1 MKSLLTIIKYL
12 LLTLFLLITGG
23 FAVMYSL
30 DPVVTTRIAQ
40 VPFKGIVGPRERVPG
55 GKPIEI
61 PASTSAA
68 ISQAVVDQAVA
79 YGEETGSHALII
91 FRDDGIEVEKYY
103 PGYNADSISQTQSM
117 HKSVL
122 ALLVGLAIEDGY
134 IGSIDDSAALYLP
147 EWSGDDRAKI
157 TIRQMLRQT
166 SGIDFAT
173 VGINPL
179 GGFYQLMLGADVSAA
194 ALELPLDVEPGTQF
208 DYNSAIPQ
216 NMGLIIQR
224 ATGQRYARYLSQA
237 LWQHIGAPDAFVVL
251 DSDEKSMPRTSCC
264 LDATAR
270 SWLHIG
276 LLHLDEGQIGGR
288 QVVPAEWISDVATPG
303 DINPNYG
310 YFTWLGS
317 EYEQFRRYNRKTSV
331 RVFHSE
337 PYVAEDVIYF
347 DGFGGQRVYIIPSFR
362 LVIVRTGD
370 TSQSW
375 DDAYLP
381 NLIVRDLIKNA
392 PDPTRESD

>member
-1 MKSLLTIIKYL
+1 MKALLTIIKYL

-30 DPVVTTRIAQ
+30 DPVVTTRLVQA
-40 VPFKGIVGPRERVPG
+40 PFKGVVGPRERVPG
-55 GKPIEI
+55 GAPIEI
-61 PASTSAA
+61 GAA
-68 ISQAVVDQAVA
+68 TNATISQAALDQAVA
-79 YGEETGSHALII
+79 YGEETGSHALLVY
-91 FRDDGIEVEKYY
+91 RDDGIELEKYY
-103 PGYNADSISQTQSM
+103 PGYNADSIAQTQSM

-122 ALLVGLAIEDGY
+122 AILVGIAIEDGH
-134 IGSIDDSAALYLP
+134 IGSIDDPAALYLP
-147 EWSGDDRAKI
+147 EWAGDDRAKI
-157 TIRQMLRQT
+157 TIKHMLRQT

-179 GGFYQLMLGADVSAA
+179 GGFYQLMLGADVTSAA
-194 ALELPLDVEPGTQF
+194 LDLPLAVEPGAQF

-224 ATGQRYARYLSQA
+224 ATGERYARYLSQA
-237 LWQHIGAPDAFVVL
+237 LWRHIGAPDAYVVL

-276 LLHLDEGQIGGR
+276 LLHLNEGRIGDQ
-288 QVVPAEWISDVATPG
+288 QVVPAQWIRDIATPG

-317 EYEQFRRYNRKTSV
+317 EHDQFRHYNRKTSV

-347 DGFGGQRVYIIPSFR
+347 DGFGGQRVYVIPSYR
-362 LVIVRTGD
+362 LVIVRTGA

-392 PDPTRESD
+392 Q

>member
-1 MKSLLTIIKYL
+1 MSRLLTIIKYL
-12 LLTLFLLITGG
+12 LLTLLLVLAGG

-30 DPVVTTRIAQ
+30 DPVVTTRLAQ
-40 VPFKGIVGPRERVPG
+40 APFKGIVGPRERVPG
-55 GKPIEI
+55 GEPLEI
-61 PASTSAA
+61 PTATVPGIGAA
-68 ISQAVVDQAVA
+68 ALEQAVD

-91 FRDDGIEVEKYY
+91 FRDDGIELEKYY

-122 ALLVGLAIEDGY
+122 AMLVGIAIHEGY
-134 IGSIDDSAALYLP
+134 IGSVDDPASKYLP
-147 EWSGDDRAKI
+147 EWAKDERASI

-173 VGINPL
+173 VGLNPL
-179 GGFYQLMLGADVSAA
+179 GGFYQLMVGADVAAA
-194 ALELPLDVEPGTQF
+194 ALNLPLAVEPGTQF

-224 ATGQRYARYLSQA
+224 ATGERYARYLSQA
-237 LWQHIGAPDAFVVL
+237 LWRHIGAPDAFVVL

-276 LLHLDEGQIGGR
+276 LLHLNDGRIGDR
-288 QVVPAEWISDVATPG
+288 QVVPAEWIRDTSTPG

-310 YFTWLGS
+310 YFTWLGT
-317 EYEQFRRYNRKTSV
+317 EHDQFRYYNRKTSV

-337 PYVAEDVIYF
+337 PYVAKDVIYF
-347 DGFGGQRVYIIPSFR
+347 DGFGGQRVYIIPSYR
-362 LVIVRTGD
+362 LVIVRTGG
-370 TSQSW
+370 TGSNW

-392 PDPTRESD
+392 PVPVDDAA